1 MSKFKSYFKTFKSVC
16 FWLVAFL
23 VASLLASVIV
33 ANYDYNLIGFLYN
46 NQVVSVLKYGRVLA
60 AISLFLLILYL
71 SVSIK
76 KVKGSLNDSV
86 SVGLIILGVFYTFYC
101 VIALRSFNT
110 KRIVFIICTIVI
122 GLGYLVLRAFVA
134 PDEKTV
140 KNYTNGSIKGYFG
153 NLVKKYPLFLLGF
166 LSIILSCASYL
177 FFAQGFIRSAMNDT
191 FSKEIVIL
199 CSVLIL
205 PFIVYSV
212 RSSISKKIT
221 AFDAILSTGVIVL
234 PLALVQL
241 LMKNY
246 SDTKMILWAIA
257 LGCFIVAVFLRI
269 KFYEVGSENTI
280 EETCACKGYFSRLVA
295 KYDFSAILSL
305 AGVCAIIALVILRS
319 RAVQKNMDCWELTYI
334 SHRIFPVAVVT
345 ISALLTLATCAII
358 AYFNAIK
365 KSVGIGDFALAVCD
379 AFVIFGFLVYTV
391 YPSAILMDLLIGFGV
406 YAYFMTILRVVVT
419 AKK

>member
-23 VASLLASVIV
+23 VATTISSVIV
-33 ANYDYNLIGFLYN
+33 ANYDYNLIGYLLDYN
-46 NQVVSVLKYGRVLA
+46 LKDLLKFANVLVLL
-60 AISLFLLILYL
+60 AIVLLALYL
-71 SVSIK
+71 ALTVK
-76 KVKGSLNDSV
+76 KVKGSSNDAV
-86 SVGLIILGVFYTFYC
+86 ALGLIIASIFFILYC
-101 VIALRSFNT
+101 AIALGSFNG
-110 KRIVFIICTIVI
+110 KRIIFAIALLIVGI
-122 GLGYLVLRAFVA
+122 AYLVLRAFVA
-134 PDEKTV
+134 PEEKTV
-140 KNYTNGSIKGYFG
+140 KNYAKGSIKGYFG
-153 NLVKKYPLFLLGF
+153 NLVAKYPLFILGI
-166 LSIILSCASYL
+166 LAVVLSCAGYL
-177 FFAQGFIRSAMNDT
+177 FFAQGFIRSAMGGT
-191 FSKEIVIL
+191 FSKEFVIL
-199 CSVLIL
+199 CAVLIL

-234 PLALVQL
+234 PLTLIQL

-280 EETCACKGYFSRLVA
+280 EESCACKGYFSRLVA

-305 AGVCAIIALVILRS
+305 AGVVAIMALVMLSS
-319 RAVQKNMDCWELTYI
+319 RAIQNNIKGDWAIDLKY
-334 SHRIFPVAVVT
+334 RIFPVSIV
-345 ISALLTLATCAII
+345 ILSGFFALLACAII